1 MIKDS
6 LKSTPLILIGDN
18 ELASHSKEIN
28 TDIIF
33 FEHEEYYIEPKQLLA
48 SETGGVAVLKNKTV
62 VRIDPHARRVYLND
76 GSEITYEK
84 CLLAPG
90 IFFLVFSFSGVSP
103 VMLQTWFGGLWSEPK
118 GREAMPFMPPTK
130 LLICP
135 AIQRGKP
142 KNLPIFV
149 NADED
154 VQKKVTLY
162 RGIIFFSQVKDFQDL
177 SSVSRTA
184 KSLTIIGGGFLG
196 SELACALGHQGKKS
210 SMEVNQIIPEKGNM
224 AKVLPVYLSDWAT
237 KKIQNEGVNVLTSC
251 SVQSTEK
258 TEDNRLL
265 LTLDNG
271 EKITTDHVVIAVG
284 LEPATDL
291 AETSGLETD
300 DKHGGFRVN
309 AELEARS
316 NLWVAHAP
324 VHFSFPALQEQRPEE
339 EPVLQP
345 QRMMSLHATG
355 MGGKDINLGRSFSS
369 VSSQPNV
376 VADGRCGC

>member
-90 IFFLVFSFSGVSP
+90 
-103 VMLQTWFGGLWSEPK
+103 
-118 GREAMPFMPPTK
+118 
-130 LLICP
+130 
-135 AIQRGKP
+135 GKP

-162 RGIIFFSQVKDFQDL
+162 RGVKDFQDL

-316 NLWVAHAP
+316 NLWVVGLDKFYQIYVFMFLCFHA
-324 VHFSFPALQEQRPEE
+324 
-339 EPVLQP
+339 
-345 QRMMSLHATG
+345 
-355 MGGKDINLGRSFSS
+355 
-369 VSSQPNV
+369 
-376 VADGRCGC
+376 